1 MTSHTPALEA
11 LLRSGPKTAAELAS
25 AAGISQPT
33 VSRALADLGPRVVRI
48 GRARATRYALA
59 RPIGRMG
66 HVWPLHRITPDGQ
79 PDLLGQLHSLYGGW
93 FLHTVRPLPLYQH
106 GEFADGL
113 YPDLPWFLDDARPQG
128 YLGRAF
134 ARRHAADLNAPDDL
148 NYWQAEDV
156 VTALL
161 RQGDDLPGDLVLG
174 EHALESALVS
184 TVFDNLNTLVPADL
198 SEFHYPGL
206 AEQAEAGDA
215 VGSSAGGEQPK
226 FTAELE
232 TSTGERRCVIVKFAR
247 HNADNAAARRWTNLL
262 ACEHLANRVLSER
275 GIDTADTRLIDH
287 DGWRFLESER
297 FDRTLQ
303 RGRCGLVS
311 LRALDAAYVGAAPDD
326 WPGSADALFR
336 LGMLDAADAERIHK
350 LHLFGR
356 FIGNTDMHSGNLS
369 FLIEPDRLRAR
380 LAPVYDMLPMRYRPG
395 AGGEVHERPL
405 TPPLAMSDPQRW
417 RWAADAAHAFWSA
430 VAADERIG
438 PAFRAIAAQNLDQV
452 AAVLRRFG
460 GR

>member
-1 MTSHTPALEA
+1 MTSHSLALEA
-11 LLRSGPKTAAELAS
+11 VLRSGPKTAAELAAS
-25 AAGISQPT
+25 VGISQPT
-33 VSRALADLGPRVVRI
+33 VSRALADLGPKLIRI

-66 HVWPLHRITPDGQ
+66 STWPLHRITGDGQ
-79 PDLLGQLHSLYGGW
+79 PDLLGQLHSLHGGW
-93 FLHTVRPLPLYQH
+93 FLQSTRPLPLYQH
-106 GEFADGL
+106 DEFNDGL

-134 ARRHAADLNAPDDL
+134 VRRHAADLNAPDDL
-148 NYWQAEDV
+148 NRWQAEDV

-174 EHALESALVS
+174 EQALESALAS
-184 TVFDNLNTLVPADL
+184 TVFDNLDTIIPADL
-198 SEFHYPGL
+198 SEYHYPGL
-206 AEQAEAGDA
+206 AERAEAGDA

-232 TSTGERRCVIVKFAR
+232 TSRGERRCVIVKFSR
-247 HNADNAAARRWTNLL
+247 HNPDNAAARRWTNLL
-262 ACEHLANRVLSER
+262 ACEHLANRVLNER
-275 GIDTADTRLIDH
+275 GIATANTRVIDH

-311 LRALDAAYVGAAPDD
+311 LRALDAAYVGNDPND
-326 WPGSADALFR
+326 WPGSAEALLR
-336 LGMLDAADAERIHK
+336 LGMLEAADAERIHK

-369 FLIEPDRLRAR
+369 FLVDPDRLQVR
-380 LAPVYDMLPMRYRPG
+380 LAPIYDMLPMHYRPG
-395 AGGEVHERPL
+395 AGGEIHERPL
-405 TPPLAMSDPQRW
+405 VPPLAISAAERW
-417 RWAADAAHAFWSA
+417 RWAADAAQAFWSA
-430 VAADERIG
+430 VAADAGIG
-438 PAFRAIAAQNLDQV
+438 PAFRAIAEQNLDKV
-452 AAVLRRFG
+452 VTVLQRFG
-460 GR
+460 SR